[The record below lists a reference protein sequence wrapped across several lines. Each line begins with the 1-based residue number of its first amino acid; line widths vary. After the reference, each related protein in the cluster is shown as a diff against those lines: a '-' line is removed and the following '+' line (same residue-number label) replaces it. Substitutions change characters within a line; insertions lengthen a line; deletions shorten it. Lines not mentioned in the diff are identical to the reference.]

1 MASEVNQEQQL
12 LEELLLIEES
22 LRRIDK
28 KFMTVSRIRT
38 LYLILWKRRK
48 KVMKMLGRDG

>member
-12 LEELLLIEES
+12 IEELLLIEES